1 MAVKVIM
8 PKLGL
13 TMVDGTILKWLKNE
27 GEKVEKGEP
36 LVEVQS
42 DKSSFEVES
51 SASGVLR
58 KILAVEGAVV
68 PITYNIAI
76 IAGAEEDISSLIGDT
91 SSLSGCQLCVS
102 DPSQGCGICDTSN
115 KTSAAGENKGG
126 KALGEHQ
133 SQKVKISPRAKKLA
147 LSRNVDWAQI
157 KGSGPEGR
165 IVEKDV
171 QLYIEQFIGL
181 KATPLTLKVAQEK
194 NIDLATV
201 GGSGVSGRIFRVD
214 LESSIAKTAV
224 TVEAHQTQ
232 TGPREKIKTI
242 PYKGMR
248 KVIGDRLSQSKF
260 TAPHVY
266 FTVAI
271 DMSRVQDLR
280 DVLDKKK
287 VSVSYNDI
295 FVYVVSRALRKHPL
309 LNSSLVNNEIIF
321 HEDVNMGI
329 AVALPEGLIVP
340 VIRCAQEKSLEE
352 IALQSKNLVDKARKG
367 MLSPD
372 EYKGGTFTISNLGMV
387 KVDNFTAII
396 NPPEAAILAVSR
408 IIKTPMVNEETN
420 AIEVKPIL
428 NITVSVDHRIIDGF
442 EAAQFLQT
450 VKTYLEEPY
459 YLL

>member
-1 MAVKVIM
+1 MATKVIM

-13 TMVDGTILKWLKNE
+13 TMIDGTVLKWLKNE

-42 DKSSFEVES
+42 DKSSFEIEAP
-51 SASGVLR
+51 ASGDLR
-58 KILAVEGAVV
+58 KILAPEGAVI
-68 PITYNIAI
+68 PITDTIAI
-76 IAGAEEDISSLIGDT
+76 IAEAGEDVSSLVGGEQVKEETDD
-91 SSLSGCQLCVS
+91 SSGVSGCQLCAG
-102 DPSQGCGICDTSN
+102 DPSQGCGICDTRSR
-115 KTSAAGENKGG
+115 ENQPPKI
-126 KALGEHQ
+126 
-133 SQKVKISPRAKKLA
+133 KISPRAKKLA
-147 LSRNVDWAQI
+147 LSRNVDWEHI
-157 KGSGPEGR
+157 KGSGPQGR

-171 QLYIEQFIGL
+171 QVYLEQLAGL
-181 KATPLTLKVAQEK
+181 KATPLAVRIAQEK
-194 NIDLATV
+194 NIDLTAIS
-201 GGSGVSGRIFRVD
+201 GSGVSGRIYRAD
-214 LESSIAKTAV
+214 LESPLPEAAIN
-224 TVEAHQTQ
+224 VEAPQTQ
-232 TGPREKIKTI
+232 DEPREKKIKII

-271 DMSRVQDLR
+271 DMSSVQDLR
-280 DVLDKKK
+280 NVLNKKQ
-287 VSVSYNDI
+287 VSVSFNDI
-295 FVYVVSRALRKHPL
+295 LVYAVSRALKKHPL
-309 LNSSLVNNEIIF
+309 LNSSLVNNEIVC

-340 VIRCAQEKSLEE
+340 VVRCAQEKSLEE
-352 IALQSKNLVDKARKG
+352 IAMQSRALVDKARKG

-372 EYKGGTFTISNLGMV
+372 EYKGGTFTISNLGMA

-408 IIKTPMVNEETN
+408 IIKTPVVNEETN
-420 AIEVKPIL
+420 AIEVKPLL